1 MNPRDEYTS
10 RLESRKRDASSFEPK
25 DRLFANTRLAVAA
38 VWLVALWLTYKSGLP
53 GASLLLGSIGL
64 FALFVFLHGRVIR
77 RRERCERAAAFYER
91 GIARL
96 DHAWAGGGQNG
107 ERFRDEAHLFSD
119 DLDLFGKG
127 SLFELLCTARTR
139 TGEATLARWLLQ
151 PAPVAEARG
160 RQAAVAELR
169 GRLDLREELAILG
182 ESAKA
187 GIDSDGLADW
197 SRATPVISSGGV
209 FIAAAAISVLVLGS
223 FIGWIALGIGAKP
236 FLVACAIRVLFSV
249 ALGRRFATIARN
261 IEGRGRDL
269 TLLSAL
275 LERLERETFAS
286 PRLAA
291 LRQALGT
298 GGVPASRR
306 IARLG
311 MLISLLDA
319 RANQLFVPPYYALLI
334 GEMTACAVERW
345 RLEHGPAVAAWVAAL
360 GEIETLSALAGYSF
374 EHPDD
379 PFPEF
384 VEGPPRF
391 DGDQLGHPLLPPARC
406 VRNDVKLG
414 DVRVLVVSG
423 SNMSGKS
430 TLLRTVGVNI
440 VLAFAGAPVCGA
452 KLRLS
457 PLALGASIRRN
468 DSLQEGT
475 SRFYAEITRL
485 QQLMKLGEST
495 PLCFL
500 VDEILSGTNS
510 HDRAIGAEGVIRGFV
525 KRNAVGLVTTHDL
538 SLAKVADALAPQGAN
553 VHFADHVEHGRI
565 SFDYRLREGVVTKS
579 NALELMRAV
588 GLDV

>member
-1 MNPRDEYTS
+1 MTPRDEYAV
-10 RLESRKRDASSFEPK
+10 RLESRKREASSFEPK
-25 DRLFANTRLAVAA
+25 DRLFANTRLAIGA
-38 VWLVALWLTYKSGLP
+38 VWLVALWLTYRSGLP
-53 GASLLLGSIGL
+53 GASLLIGSIGL

-77 RRERCERAAAFYER
+77 RRERCERAAAFYQR

-96 DHAWAGGGQNG
+96 DHAWAGTGQNG

-127 SLFELLCTARTR
+127 SLFELLCSARTR
-139 TGEATLARWLLQ
+139 TGEATLARWLLT
-151 PAPVAEARG
+151 PAAVPDARS
-160 RQAAVAELR
+160 RQTAVAELR

-187 GIDSDGLADW
+187 GIDSDGLAEW
-197 SRATPVISSGGV
+197 SRATPVIGTRGV
-209 FIAAAAISVLVLGS
+209 FAAAAVISVIVLGT
-223 FIGWIALGIGAKP
+223 FIGWIWLGLGAVP
-236 FLVACAIRVLFSV
+236 FIAACALRVVFTL
-249 ALGRRFATIARN
+249 ALGRRFSTIASN

-275 LERLERETFAS
+275 LERLERERFES
-286 PRLAA
+286 PRLAELRTA
-291 LRQALGT
+291 LET
-298 GGVPASRR
+298 GGLAASHR

-311 MLISLLDA
+311 SLISILDA
-319 RANQLFVPPYYALLI
+319 RTNQFFAIAYHALLV

-345 RLEHGPAVAAWVAAL
+345 RIDHGPSVAKWVAAL
-360 GEIETLSALAGYSF
+360 GEIETLSALAGYAY
-374 EHPDD
+374 EHPED

-391 DGDQLGHPLLPPARC
+391 EGDQLGHPLLPPSRC

-414 DVRVLVVSG
+414 DVRVMVVSG

-457 PLALGASIRRN
+457 PLALGASIRRT
-468 DSLQEGT
+468 DSLHEGT

-485 QQLMKLGEST
+485 QQLMKLGET
-495 PLCFL
+495 TALCYL

-525 KRNAVGLVTTHDL
+525 KRNAIGLVTTHDL
-538 SLAKVADALAPQGAN
+538 SLAKVADALAPQGVN
-553 VHFADHVEHGRI
+553 VHFADHVENGRI
-565 SFDYRLREGVVTKS
+565 SFDYKLRAGVVTKS